1 MSEIDK
7 NFKDYDKQP
16 NIIIATLGNPAN
28 GKTSLLKKLTGLNVM
43 RFKKEAV
50 NNMTI
55 KLGYTNA
62 KIVKCPK
69 CPKPYCYQINN
80 KECEQCE
87 TETDLCLHISFV
99 DAPGH
104 TELQSTALSGANNM
118 DYCLLLISTDNE
130 LETNNKNDNNDIL
143 YINEHYKLIKL
154 LNLEKNT
161 VIIQNKID
169 LVSKEI
175 AKSQYKFIKNKYDI
189 DCIIPISAQFGYNT
203 NYILQYLVEKIPSP
217 ITITKCG
224 PNDDTT
230 VVMDNKLSEKISK
243 PLKMC
248 IIRSFDVNKPGTIIS
263 DLQGAVAGGTIKE
276 GKIKI
281 GDRIKILPGI
291 IHDNKTM
298 PLICTVCS
306 LKTDDNILQEAYPGG
321 LIGVGLS
328 LDPSLSKE
336 DRLVGNIIV
345 NEDNNIIKCFIKAK
359 IHYEYYDTNET
370 FKLKESE
377 TYNLMLYTMKR
388 IIKISEIN
396 IINNELLIESSL
408 LMAGEVNDNVVI
420 SQNNKIL
427 LFGKIIEIL

>member
-1 MSEIDK
+1 M
-7 NFKDYDKQP
+7 
-16 NIIIATLGNPAN
+16 
-28 GKTSLLKKLTGLNVM
+28 
-43 RFKKEAV
+43 
-50 NNMTI
+50 
-55 KLGYTNA
+55 
-62 KIVKCPK
+62 
-69 CPKPYCYQINN
+69 
-80 KECEQCE
+80 
-87 TETDLCLHISFV
+87 
-99 DAPGH
+99 
-104 TELQSTALSGANNM
+104 
-118 DYCLLLISTDNE
+118 
-130 LETNNKNDNNDIL
+130 
-143 YINEHYKLIKL
+143 
-154 LNLEKNT
+154 
-161 VIIQNKID
+161 
-169 LVSKEI
+169 
-175 AKSQYKFIKNKYDI
+175 
-189 DCIIPISAQFGYNT
+189 
-203 NYILQYLVEKIPSP
+203 
-217 ITITKCG
+217 
-224 PNDDTT
+224 
-230 VVMDNKLSEKISK
+230 
-243 PLKMC
+243 
-248 IIRSFDVNKPGTIIS
+248 
-263 DLQGAVAGGTIKE
+263 
-276 GKIKI
+276 IKI